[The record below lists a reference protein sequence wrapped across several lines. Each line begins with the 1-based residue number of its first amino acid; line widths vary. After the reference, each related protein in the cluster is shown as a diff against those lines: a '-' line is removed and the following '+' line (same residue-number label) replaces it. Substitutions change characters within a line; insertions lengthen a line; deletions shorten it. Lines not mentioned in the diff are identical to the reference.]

1 MRALRAWL
9 ALILLVALVGGKKRA
24 NSEPEPDQTPAMAA
38 AEAEAMQ
45 EMRAEMLE
53 ALKGIKA
60 SLAHASAS
68 AARPALEQLIEIA
81 LMTGEAASE
90 ARSFRSAV
98 VAGGALA
105 AVIQTLSVRPG
116 PEADQLHYLAAAA
129 LHALALDDPT
139 TDLDNFHQE
148 EICQAGAVPP
158 LVALLTESSD
168 PRVALAVMGA
178 LGSLGENPTCQKM
191 IAEAGAIAP
200 LLQVANY
207 GTDLAKVAAMNA
219 LEVLEINNPK
229 VRAELDAGGAAKLL
243 QGLGSVGSGLLREQ
257 AREFDGRLKDKPPKA
272 GLGAEQHVRAARDTR
287 MRYDGVRSRIQ
298 RMMSGG

>member
-1 MRALRAWL
+1 MVELYAANAARPTFLVHQRRARRTRRKSTESMRALRAWL

-105 AVIQTLSVRPG
+105 AVTI
-116 PEADQLHYLAAAA
+116 
-129 LHALALDDPT
+129 
-139 TDLDNFHQE
+139 
-148 EICQAGAVPP
+148 
-158 LVALLTESSD
+158 
-168 PRVALAVMGA
+168 
-178 LGSLGENPTCQKM
+178 
-191 IAEAGAIAP
+191 
-200 LLQVANY
+200 
-207 GTDLAKVAAMNA
+207 
-219 LEVLEINNPK
+219 
-229 VRAELDAGGAAKLL
+229 
-243 QGLGSVGSGLLREQ
+243 
-257 AREFDGRLKDKPPKA
+257 
-272 GLGAEQHVRAARDTR
+272 
-287 MRYDGVRSRIQ
+287 
-298 RMMSGG
+298 